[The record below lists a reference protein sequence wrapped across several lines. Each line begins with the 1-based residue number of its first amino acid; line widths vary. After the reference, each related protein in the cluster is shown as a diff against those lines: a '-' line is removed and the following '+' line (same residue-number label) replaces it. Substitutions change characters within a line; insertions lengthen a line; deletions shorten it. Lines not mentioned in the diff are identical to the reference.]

1 MVLLFKHLDGMQLNK
16 IENKMLKYIS
26 KSTSAHVFV
35 HVGNLMQIKLM
46 MCEWDDRANSHD
58 SQQMQ

>member
-26 KSTSAHVFV
+26 KSISAHVFV
-35 HVGNLMQIKLM
+35 HVGNLMQIKPM

-58 SQQMQ
+58 SQRMQ